1 MRQFMVILIACGFI
15 LSCSTRSVRQEFSG
29 SRELYV
35 GWLDLRAADFRKY
48 GYPTREEWER
58 DIADVN
64 QGLQK
69 FVRDYMKGFAVTGA
83 SKIGERPPA
92 YGCAIYFSNAAID
105 PQTSIVA
112 DISIRDMGTGRVVT
126 KFSAYGTSFHMSYS
140 MYSFAGKLN
149 NACYALAYEIYT
161 QMTES
166 GNGEPSRDAGSEGYA
181 GTVNQPVIKATGER
195 STKMKEVRPGVFV
208 WE

>member
-1 MRQFMVILIACGFI
+1 MVLLIACGFI
-15 LSCSTRSVRQEFSG
+15 LSCSTRSVRREFSG

-35 GWLDLRAADFRKY
+35 GWLDLGAGDFRKY
-48 GYPTREEWER
+48 GYPAREEWER

-64 QGLQK
+64 RGLQK

-83 SKIGERPPA
+83 SKVRERPPA
-92 YGCAIYFSNAAID
+92 YGYAIYFSNAAID

-112 DISIRDMGTGRVVT
+112 DISIRDMGTGKVVT

-166 GNGEPSRDAGSEGYA
+166 GNGEPSRDAGSGGYA
-181 GTVNQPVIKATGER
+181 ETVDQPVIKATGER
-195 STKMKEVRPGVFV
+195 ATKRKEVRPGVFV